1 MADEMKKIFIVDDN
15 EVQLTI
21 AKNALKNDFTIFTAK
36 SGKEAIDYLLRGLS
50 PNLILLDILMPKMDG
65 WETFNRIR
73 SINLF
78 KDVPIIFLTSI
89 TEESQKKQAFEMG
102 AADYII
108 KPYAN
113 KDLLNRVKNKLLV

>member
-1 MADEMKKIFIVDDN
+1 MADEMKKILIVDDN

-50 PNLILLDILMPKMDG
+50 PNLILLDVLMPKMDG

-73 SINLF
+73 SISLL

-108 KPYAN
+108 KPYTN
-113 KDLLNRVKNKLLV
+113 KDLLNRVKNKLAL